1 MIPFLFV
8 IESEGTQDRDRHSD
22 LFYIYFKC
30 SFFYFFFLYDALFL
44 SDGLRWMY
52 QQHI

>member
-22 LFYIYFKC
+22 LQ
-30 SFFYFFFLYDALFL
+30 SFYFNVDFFFVFL
-44 SDGLRWMY
+44 GVF
-52 QQHI
+52 I